1 MINLKIH
8 KEFPQSNASVNVMYF
23 DQYNP
28 DTQDAG
34 WHYHEEFEIVY
45 ISNGV
50 GRRKVGLHLSNYNDG
65 ELILIGSNVPHHG
78 FTNHFDDQRY
88 EVVVHFKANM
98 QGTAFEETKEFSKI
112 KQLLDLASNG
122 IVFNNEFK
130 HRIGKRLLHLM
141 DESNFNK
148 IFSLTEVLNEMAIT
162 EDKAV
167 LNAQGD
173 SFLLNPRESDRI
185 NKVFNYI
192 EKNYSEPIS
201 LEEVSQIVFMSPSSF
216 SRFFKKTT
224 SKTFVSYLNEYRINN
239 AIKLLLQTDKD
250 VQTIGYECGFT
261 NIPNFFRQF
270 KKQTTYSPNE
280 YRKVHQ

>member
-1 MINLKIH
+1 VINVKIH
-8 KEFPQSNASVNVMYF
+8 KEFTPSNATVNVMYF
-23 DQYNP
+23 DQYNHSTE
-28 DTQDAG
+28 DVG

-50 GRRKVGLHLSNYNDG
+50 GRRKIGLHLSNFSDG
-65 ELILIGSNVPHHG
+65 ELVLIGSNVPHHG
-78 FTNHFDDQRY
+78 FTNNFDNNRY
-88 EVVVHFKANM
+88 EVVIHFKASM
-98 QGTAFEETKEFSKI
+98 LGTAFEETKEFAKI
-112 KQLLDLASNG
+112 KNLLDLASNG
-122 IVFNNEFK
+122 IIFNNHFK
-130 HRIGKRLLHLM
+130 HSIGKRLLNLM
-141 DESNFNK
+141 DQSNFKK
-148 IFSLTEVLNEMAIT
+148 ILTLMEVLNEMALT
-162 EDKAV
+162 EDKTI

-185 NKVFNYI
+185 NNVFNYI
-192 EKNYSEPIS
+192 EKNYSNPIS
-201 LEEVSQIVFMSPSSF
+201 LEEVSQIVYMSPSSF

-224 SKTFVSYLNEYRINN
+224 SKTFVNYLNEYRINN

-280 YRKVHQ
+280 YRKIHQ

>member
-1 MINLKIH
+1 MINHKIH
-8 KEFPQSNASVNVMYF
+8 KEFTQSEASVNVMYF
-23 DQYNP
+23 DQYNRGS
-28 DTQDAG
+28 QDAG

-50 GRRKVGLHLSNYNDG
+50 GRRKIGLHLSNFSDG
-65 ELILIGSNVPHHG
+65 ELVLIGSNVPHHG
-78 FTNHFDDQRY
+78 FTNNFENDRF
-88 EVVVHFKANM
+88 EIVIHFKSTM
-98 QGTAFEETKEFSKI
+98 LGTALEETKEFSKI
-112 KQLLDLASNG
+112 KQLLDLAANG
-122 IVFNNEFK
+122 IAFDREFK
-130 HRIGKRLLHLM
+130 HRIGKRLLLLM
-141 DESNFNK
+141 DESNFKK
-148 IFSLTEVLNEMAIT
+148 IFSLMEILNEMAIT
-162 EDKAV
+162 DQKTI

-192 EKNYSEPIS
+192 EKNYYDPIS
-201 LEEVSQIVFMSPSSF
+201 LEDVAQIVFMSPSSF

-250 VQTIGYECGFT
+250 VQSIGYECGFN

-280 YRKVHQ
+280 YRKIHL